1 MEVLE
6 KRVAALEGGS
16 AAVACASGQSA
27 VFQAILC
34 LAHTGD
40 NIISSINLYGGS
52 YSLFNTILP
61 RMGITVQWVS
71 GDDPESYGSLINK
84 RTKLVFV
91 ETIGNPR
98 INIPDLRAIADIAHD
113 AGVPFVVRNMPTSP
127 RHHFLT
133 YFLLPRLTTP
143 SVPVDT
149 GAPLSSMALI
159 LLSTPQPSG
168 WVGTARP
175 LVV

>member
-27 VFQAILC
+27 VFQAIFC
-34 LAHTGD
+34 LAHAGD

-71 GDDPESYGSLINK
+71 GDDPESYRGLINE

-98 INIPDLRAIADIAHD
+98 ISIPDLRVIADIAHD

-127 RHHFLT
+127 QDHILT
-133 YFLLPRLTTP
+133 YLSLPRLTTP

-149 GAPLSSMALI
+149 GAPSSSMALI

-168 WVGTARP
+168 WAGMAQP